1 MFDMFK
7 EITSKLGAETKEN
20 LESALV
26 PFIKELE
33 TQYAKQVDKDSIKA
47 HVLKMT
53 IKTANELYLMLKQ

>member
-7 EITSKLGAETKEN
+7 EITSKLGVETKEN

-33 TQYAKQVDKDSIKA
+33 AQYAKQVDKDSIKS